1 MVMAL
6 VSFSIQQSF
15 NRSLLSTSLVSDT
28 LLGPEAFRGQ
38 VSLSLQELCIHSLLY
53 HCSVLISQQVMSSV
67 NKQRVSEVATLSQKT
82 LENSLSFV
90 RLLSINLADGPL
102 VLIYELYSSISFPT

>member
-1 MVMAL
+1 
-6 VSFSIQQSF
+6 
-15 NRSLLSTSLVSDT
+15 
-28 LLGPEAFRGQ
+28 
-38 VSLSLQELCIHSLLY
+38 
-53 HCSVLISQQVMSSV
+53 MSSV